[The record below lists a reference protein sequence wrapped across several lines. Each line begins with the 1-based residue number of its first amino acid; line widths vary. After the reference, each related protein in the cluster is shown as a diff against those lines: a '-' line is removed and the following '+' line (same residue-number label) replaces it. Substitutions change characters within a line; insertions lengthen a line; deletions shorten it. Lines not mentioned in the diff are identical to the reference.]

1 MSRQA
6 WSIRCLRL
14 LLRVYPREFRERFGA
29 DLEGDFAELLRTRGH
44 RAAWKYAVADLRRA
58 IPMTHTDDQRARQ
71 RRFAITLGS
80 EGHMSSLGFDI
91 RHAVRGLVKS
101 PVFTAVTVLTLA
113 LGIGATAAIFSLV
126 NAVLLRP
133 LGYHEPERLMM
144 VHEAIP
150 DSGVP
155 RFGVSPPD
163 YLDLDQ
169 YQTAFTDI
177 GAYRTRAMEL
187 SGTGS
192 PESVTVAETTAAVF
206 PLLGVSAAEGRT
218 FLPEEDQSDPSVAV
232 ISDAVRRRRYA
243 ASSPIGERIFLDRR
257 AYTIVGVMPASFE
270 FPKRGTQFNGTP
282 ADIYL
287 PLVFNPFERRAR
299 AMSYNNSVIGR
310 LRDGVTVD
318 QATRDTA
325 ALAPRIGE
333 NYPAQL
339 RSVGMSLQIPATRLV
354 DEIVGEVRRPLLIL
368 LGAVTLVLLVAC
380 ANVANLFLSRA
391 VARQRELGVRVALGA
406 SRYRLFQML
415 LVESLLL
422 ALISGAAG
430 LLIANWTLRAV
441 PAVLTASLPGLSE
454 VTLDARVLAFTLAL
468 SLITAVFFGVV
479 PLAAGMRREVTDA
492 LREGARAAG
501 GKRQHRLQAGLIVT
515 SVAFAFVLLV
525 ASGLLIR
532 SFSNLMQADSGINTL
547 NVLNLEVSLPHA
559 DYNQSPRIRSF
570 YQTLHDRLL
579 TMPGVKSAVVA
590 TDLPLRADGERRA
603 WVAENGADQ
612 GAGFG
617 SSIALTWAHGDYFT
631 TFGVPLIRGRNFT
644 TVEQF
649 ENRQTVI
656 VSKNLADRYW
666 PGEDPI
672 GKRLKWGLN
681 ASSPAPWLTVVGV
694 AGDVVDGSLGSD
706 PVIHAYTPY
715 SEMNDRGL
723 ASPTGGL
730 WRRLNVA
737 VNADVDAASL
747 TPSVRA
753 AIAALD
759 PALAVAKVTTMG
771 EVVRELSAP
780 QRFSAAV
787 LTAFA
792 AGALLLASIGL
803 YGVLAFAVAQRTR
816 EIGVRIALGAPR
828 EDVLGLILKQGMVLV
843 AAGLLI
849 GLAGSLGATRLLR
862 SLLYETDIYDPA
874 TFVVVPVLLAA
885 VSLAACYLP
894 ARRAAVLD
902 PLVTLRSE

>member
-1 MSRQA
+1 MKHALSVRL
-6 WSIRCLRL
+6 LRL
-14 LLRVYPREFRERFGA
+14 YLRTYPREFRERFGA
-29 DLEGDFAELLRTRGH
+29 DLESDFLQLLSARGA
-44 RAAWKYAVADLRRA
+44 RAAWKYALSDLRRA
-58 IPMTHTDDQRARQ
+58 VPMTHTDDQRARQ
-71 RRFAITLGS
+71 RRYAVTLGGDS
-80 EGHMSSLGFDI
+80 HMATLSFDLRHSL
-91 RHAVRGLVKS
+91 RALLKS
-101 PVFTAVTVLTLA
+101 PVFTAVTVATLA
-113 LGIGATAAIFSLV
+113 LGIGATTAIFTLV

-133 LGYHEPERLMM
+133 LGYHDPDRLVML
-144 VHEAIP
+144 HEIIP
-150 DSGVP
+150 NSGVP
-155 RFGVSPPD
+155 RFGVSPAD
-163 YLDLDQ
+163 YLDVDQ
-169 YQTAFTDI
+169 HQAAFTDI

-187 SGTGS
+187 SGTGN

-206 PLLGVSAAEGRT
+206 PVLGVNAVDGRT
-218 FLPEEDQSDPSVAV
+218 FLATEDQSEPAVAV
-232 ISDAVRRRRYA
+232 ISDALRRRRFA
-243 ASSPIGERIFLDRR
+243 ASSPIGERIVLDRR
-257 AYTIVGVMPASFE
+257 PYTIVGVMPAGFE
-270 FPKRGTQFNGTP
+270 FPKRGPQFNGTP

-299 AMSYNNSVIGR
+299 GMFYNHSVIGR
-310 LRDGVTVD
+310 LRDGVTIE
-318 QATRDTA
+318 QAARDTA
-325 ALAPRIGE
+325 ALAPRVVE
-333 NYPAQL
+333 NYPAEL
-339 RSVGMSLQIPATRLV
+339 RGIALQIATTRFI
-354 DEIVGEVRRPLLIL
+354 DEVVGEVRRPLLIL
-368 LGAVTLVLLVAC
+368 LGAVALVLLVAC

-422 ALISGAAG
+422 ALLSGAAG
-430 LLIANWTLRAV
+430 LVIANWTLRAV

-454 VTLDARVLAFTLAL
+454 VTLDARVLAFTLTL
-468 SLITAVFFGVV
+468 SFMTAVFFGVV

-492 LREGARAAG
+492 LREGARASG
-501 GKRQHRLQAGLIVT
+501 GRRQHRLQAGLIVT

-532 SFSNLMQADSGINTL
+532 SFTNLMQADSGVNAL
-547 NVLNLEVSLPHA
+547 NVLNLEVSLPFA
-559 DYNQSPRIRSF
+559 GYNQAPRIRSF
-570 YQTLHDRLL
+570 YQTLHERLL
-579 TMPGVKSAVVA
+579 AIPGVKSAVVT

-603 WVAENGADQ
+603 WAPENGADQ
-612 GAGFG
+612 RDGIP
-617 SSIALTWAHGDYFT
+617 SSIALTWAHGDYFA

-644 TVEQF
+644 AEEQF
-649 ENRQTVI
+649 ENRRAVI
-656 VSKNLADRYW
+656 VSKNIADRYW
-666 PGEDPI
+666 PGQDPI

-681 ASSPAPWLTVVGV
+681 AASPAPWLTVVGV
-694 AGDVVDGSLGSD
+694 AGDVVDGPLGSD
-706 PVIHAYTPY
+706 PVIHAYAPY
-715 SEMNDRGL
+715 SEMNDQGL
-723 ASPTGGL
+723 ASPLAGL

-737 VNADVDAASL
+737 VNGDVDAAAL

-759 PALAVAKVTTMG
+759 PALAVAKVTTMR

-816 EIGVRIALGAPR
+816 EIGVRLALGAPR
-828 EDVLGLILKQGMVLV
+828 GTVLKLILKQGMLLV
-843 AAGLLI
+843 AIGLVI
-849 GLAGSLGATRLLR
+849 GLAGALGAARLLG

-874 TFVVVPVLLAA
+874 TFVMVPVLLAM

>member
-1 MSRQA
+1 MNHPFA
-6 WSIRCLRL
+6 IRLLRL
-14 LLRVYPREFRERFGA
+14 YLRTYPREFRERFGA
-29 DLEGDFAELLRTRGH
+29 DLESDFSELMSTRS
-44 RAAWKYAVADLRRA
+44 AASAWKYALSDMRRA
-58 IPMTHTDDQRARQ
+58 VPMTHTDDQRARQ
-71 RRFAITLGS
+71 RRYVVTLGG
-80 EGHMSSLGFDI
+80 ERHMGSLLFDL
-91 RHAVRGLVKS
+91 RHSLRALLKS
-101 PVFTAVTVLTLA
+101 PVFTVVTIATLA
-113 LGIGATAAIFSLV
+113 LGIGANAAIFSLV

-144 VHEAIP
+144 MHEAIP

-192 PESVTVAETTAAVF
+192 PESVTIAETTAAVF
-206 PLLGVSAAEGRT
+206 PVLGVSAAEGRT
-218 FLPEEDQSDPSVAV
+218 FLPEEDQSAPSVAV

-257 AYTIVGVMPASFE
+257 PYTIVGVMPAGFE

-310 LRDGVTVD
+310 LRDGVTVE
-318 QATRDTA
+318 QATRDIA
-325 ALAPRIGE
+325 ALAPRVGE
-333 NYPAQL
+333 NYPAEL
-339 RSVGMSLQIPATRLV
+339 RNIGMSLQIPATRLV

-468 SLITAVFFGVV
+468 SFITAVFFGIV

-532 SFSNLMQADSGINTL
+532 SFSNLMQADSGIHTL

-559 DYNQSPRIRSF
+559 DYNQAPRIRSF

-579 TMPGVKSAVVA
+579 TIPGVKSAVVA

-603 WVAENGADQ
+603 WVPENGADR

-666 PGEDPI
+666 PGQDPI

-730 WRRLNVA
+730 WRRLNLA

-816 EIGVRIALGAPR
+816 EIGVRLALGAPR
-828 EDVLGLILKQGMVLV
+828 QNVLGLILRQGMMLV

-874 TFVVVPVLLAA
+874 TFVVVPVLLAV

-894 ARRAAVLD
+894 ARRAAILD

>member
-1 MSRQA
+1 MKHRVSL
-6 WSIRCLRL
+6 SLLRL
-14 LLRVYPREFRERFGA
+14 CLHTYPREFRERFGA
-29 DLEGDFAELLRTRGH
+29 DLESDFLQLLTTRGL
-44 RAAWKYAVADLRRA
+44 RAAWTYALSDLRRA
-58 IPMTHTDDQRARQ
+58 LPMTHSDDQRARQ
-71 RRFAITLGS
+71 RQFAMTLGS
-80 EGHMSSLGFDI
+80 EGAVGSLVFDA
-91 RHAVRGLVKS
+91 RHAVRALLKS
-101 PVFTAVTVLTLA
+101 PVFTAVTIMTLA
-113 LGIGATAAIFSLV
+113 LGIGANTAIFSLV

-133 LGYHEPERLMM
+133 LGYHQSERLMM
-144 VHEAIP
+144 IHQIIP
-150 DSGVP
+150 GSGVP
-155 RFGVSPPD
+155 RFGVSPAD

-169 YQTAFTDI
+169 HQTVFTDI

-192 PESVTVAETTAAVF
+192 PESVTIADTTAAVF
-206 PLLGVSAAEGRT
+206 PLLGVNAVEGRT
-218 FLPEEDQSDPSVAV
+218 FLATEDQSDPSVAI
-232 ISDAVRRRRYA
+232 ISDALRRRRFGA
-243 ASSPIGERIFLDRR
+243 ASPIGASLLLDRR
-257 AYTIVGVMPASFE
+257 AYTIVGVMPPGFE
-270 FPKRGTQFNGTP
+270 FPKRGPQFNGTP

-287 PLVFNPFERRAR
+287 PRVFNPFERRAR
-299 AMSYNNSVIGR
+299 GMFYNHSVIGR
-310 LRDGVTVD
+310 LRDGVTME
-318 QATRDTA
+318 QAMRDTA
-325 ALAPRIGE
+325 ALAPRIVE
-333 NYPAQL
+333 NYPVNL
-339 RSVGMSLQIPATRLV
+339 RNAGITVQIAVTRLV

-368 LGAVTLVLLVAC
+368 LGAVALVLLVAC

-391 VARQRELGVRVALGA
+391 VSRQRELGVRVALGA

-422 ALISGAAG
+422 ALSSGAAG

-441 PAVLTASLPGLSE
+441 PAVLTASLPGLSQ
-454 VTLDARVLAFTLAL
+454 VALDARVLVFTLAL
-468 SLITAVFFGVV
+468 SFITAVFFGVV

-492 LREGARAAG
+492 LREGARASG

-532 SFSNLMQADSGINTL
+532 SFSNLMQADSGIHTL
-547 NVLNLEVSLPHA
+547 NVLNLEVSLPYA
-559 DYNQSPRIRSF
+559 DYNQAPRIRSF

-579 TMPGVKSAVVA
+579 AIPGVTSAVVA

-603 WVAENGADQ
+603 WTAEGGADQ
-612 GAGFG
+612 SAGIP

-631 TFGVPLIRGRNFT
+631 TFGVPLVRGRNFT
-644 TVEQF
+644 MEEQF
-649 ENRQTVI
+649 VNRQAVI

-666 PGEDPI
+666 PGQDPI

-694 AGDVVDGSLGSD
+694 AGDVVDGPLGSD

-715 SEMNDRGL
+715 SEMNDQGL

-759 PALAVAKVTTMG
+759 PALAVANVTTMR
-771 EVVRELSAP
+771 EVMRELSAP

-816 EIGVRIALGAPR
+816 EIGVRLALGAPR
-828 EDVLGLILKQGMVLV
+828 ANVLGLILKQGMVLV

-849 GLAGSLGATRLLR
+849 GLAGSIGATRLLR
-862 SLLYETDIYDPA
+862 SLLYETDVYDPA
-874 TFVVVPVLLAA
+874 TFAVVPVLLAL

-894 ARRAAVLD
+894 ARRAAAMD